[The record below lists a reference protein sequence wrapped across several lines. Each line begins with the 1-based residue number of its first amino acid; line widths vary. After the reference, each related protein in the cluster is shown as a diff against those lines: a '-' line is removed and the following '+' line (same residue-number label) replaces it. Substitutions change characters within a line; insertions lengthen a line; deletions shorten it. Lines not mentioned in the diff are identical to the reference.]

1 MACMKNKERN
11 IDCTSKKNKTRRVL
25 LISFTIF
32 VFVWIFVMSH
42 KTARESETMSRRI
55 DQLICDLFVDG
66 FDGFPAEEQQ
76 RMLAELDFWVR
87 KSAHFFEYAVL
98 GAVLYLT
105 AGVIAEKTDVRIKI
119 AFFVGFLQAAAD
131 EMHQYFV
138 EGRNPLAKD
147 VLLDASGVCMGIV
160 LVIFFTLLM
169 NILRRYRVDR
179 CRPDVKP
186 GRGCI
191 C

>member
-1 MACMKNKERN
+1 
-11 IDCTSKKNKTRRVL
+11 
-25 LISFTIF
+25 
-32 VFVWIFVMSH
+32 
-42 KTARESETMSRRI
+42 MSRRI